1 MTFDPTAPLP
11 LVTASLPGIGGH
23 IKAQPEDFEVEEVP
37 AYVPTGSGDHLFLW
51 VQKRGV
57 GAEYFVRQVA
67 RRLGVATE
75 DVGTAGLKDRHAV
88 TRQWVSVPATAEPR
102 LKDLDGDGITLL
114 ETSRHLNKLKP
125 GHLRGNRFRV
135 LVRTTDPDA
144 PARLPALTDA
154 IRAFGMPN
162 FYGPQR
168 FGRDGE
174 TLRVGLNLL
183 TGKATGRVSGFLR
196 RLGLSAAQSALFNH
210 YLATRMSDGLVR
222 RVLAGDVMQK
232 WPFGG
237 MFNAVDLPA
246 EQARLDARET
256 VPTGPMFGKKMFAA
270 KDEAERREA
279 DTLADAGLTRES
291 FAGFG
296 KLLAGTRRYLIV
308 YVDDLTAEPEP
319 EGVWLS
325 FTLPAG
331 SYATVLVRELTHSGR
346 LEAEDADE

>member
-1 MTFDPTAPLP
+1 MPLDPTTLP
-11 LVTASLPGIGGH
+11 LVTADLPGTGGV
-23 IKAQPEDFEVEEVP
+23 IKSAPEEFEVEEIP
-37 AYVPTGSGDHLFLW
+37 AYDPSGTGDHLFLW

-57 GAEYFVRQVA
+57 GAEYFTRQVA
-67 RRLGVATE
+67 RRLGVAPD

-88 TRQWVSVPATAEPR
+88 TRQWVSVPASAEPR

-114 ETSRHLNKLKP
+114 RHTRHGNKLKP
-125 GHLRGNRFRV
+125 GHLRGNRFRIV
-135 LVRTTDPDA
+135 VRNVTDPA
-144 PARLPALTDA
+144 ALPALLD
-154 IRAFGMPN
+154 RLRSVGVPN

-174 TLRVGLNLL
+174 TLKVGLDLLAGRAPGRVG
-183 TGKATGRVSGFLR
+183 GFLR
-196 RLGLSAAQSALFNH
+196 RLGLSAAQSALFNAH
-210 YLATRMSDGLVR
+210 IAARLADGLLRTV
-222 RVLAGDVMQK
+222 VSGDVMKK

-279 DTLADAGLTRES
+279 ATLADAGIPREA
-291 FAGFG
+291 FAAHG
-296 KLLAGTRRYLIV
+296 KLLSGTRRYAFV
-308 YVDDLTAEPEP
+308 YADDLGGEATP
-319 EGVWLS
+319 EGIVLT

-331 SYATVLVRELTHSGR
+331 SYATVLVRELTHSER